1 MLVTN
6 PTSSARD
13 RSWFVAMN
21 SSPFKEL
28 YPSASFFAKYLMN
41 GFLSHWRVARVASVG
56 IRYVRGVA
64 AVVFDNRW
72 GRIILRPAFIF
83 WRFFDARPALPFT
96 I

>member
-1 MLVTN
+1 
-6 PTSSARD
+6 
-13 RSWFVAMN
+13 
-21 SSPFKEL
+21 
-28 YPSASFFAKYLMN
+28 
-41 GFLSHWRVARVASVG
+41 VG